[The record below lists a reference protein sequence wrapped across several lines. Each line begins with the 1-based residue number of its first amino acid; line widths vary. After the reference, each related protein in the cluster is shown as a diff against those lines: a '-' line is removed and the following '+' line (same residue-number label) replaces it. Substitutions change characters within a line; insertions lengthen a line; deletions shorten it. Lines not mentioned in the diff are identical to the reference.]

1 MADLAPFEA
10 PPPSKVYHIIWNIL
24 LADKQFSLTPESLK
38 ENNIGH
44 VVAILPSQEEFEKLA
59 GKYIKSTVL
68 AYGDKHEPVL
78 DKAQFQEV
86 GKFIDDL
93 ARGAKED
100 SERNV
105 LVFCNNGYQR
115 SIPFLVYYL
124 THFHP
129 DECPSISKAIDLILP
144 QVDKLNYLSLRE
156 KTVENITKII
166 DECS

>member
-1 MADLAPFEA
+1 MSEPAPFEA

-24 LADKQFSLTPESLK
+24 LADKQFPMTSEGLK
-38 ENNIGH
+38 ENKIGH
-44 VVAILPSQEEFEKLA
+44 ILAILPSFDDFKQLYS
-59 GKYIKSTVL
+59 GDIPSTVL
-68 AYGDKHEPVL
+68 EYGNLHEPII
-78 DKAQFQEV
+78 DPSRFQQV

-93 ARGAKED
+93 ARFSKNE

-124 THFHP
+124 TQFHS
-129 DECPSISKAIDLILP
+129 DECPTISKAIDLILP

-156 KTVENITKII
+156 NTIEAVTKII
-166 DECS
+166 TQV

>member
-1 MADLAPFEA
+1 MDEYATFEA

-24 LADKQFSLTPESLK
+24 LADKQFPLTTDNLQ
-38 ENNIGH
+38 ENKIGH
-44 VVAILPSQEEFEKLA
+44 IVAILPSKEEFSKLTNDA
-59 GKYIKSTVL
+59 PNVTVIE
-68 AYGDKHEPVL
+68 YGDKHEPTI
-78 DKAQFQEV
+78 DRQRFQEI
-86 GKFIDDL
+86 GHFIDDL
-93 ARGAKED
+93 ARNAKNE

-105 LVFCNNGYQR
+105 LIFCNNGYQR

-124 THFHP
+124 TKFHP

-156 KTVENITKII
+156 KTIDNVTKII